1 MALFRPGQTGEAG
14 CDGVSEANLWRLV
27 VAVMSWHKGRRPGR
41 LFSWRLSREV
51 LEGIGGGAQVAV
63 VTLSAPVVRHWYNR
77 WGATPAEI
85 AGTMPGDELVPLP
98 KMTSTRAIAINAPP
112 EDVWAWLVQIG
123 QGRGGFYSF
132 DALENLLRCDI
143 HSADRIIPQLQELH
157 TGDLIRLAPAQAP
170 CYRVATVAP
179 PASWCWLARTPR
191 PGPCSPSPP
200 ARTSWP
206 RRGSGYS
213 VLLTAAGAHDWW
225 PAALQLPAPSIG
237 AVASGR
243 ATGLRHGAADAQR
256 HQSPSRGP
264 PASGHQHLMQG
275 RTGPMERGRRVWFIQ
290 EIPLGV
296 YGG

>member
-179 PASWCWLARTPR
+179 PRVLVLAGADPKTRAVQPIPASADELASTWQWVLR
-191 PGPCSPSPP
+191 PLDGGRGTRLVARQRYSYPHRQSVLWHLVEPP
-200 ARTSWP
+200 AFVME
-206 RRGSGYS
+206 RRMLNGIK
-213 VLLTAAGAHDWW
+213 ARAEARQ
-225 PAALQLPAPSIG
+225 PAAIS
-237 AVASGR
+237 
-243 ATGLRHGAADAQR
+243 T
-256 HQSPSRGP
+256 
-264 PASGHQHLMQG
+264 
-275 RTGPMERGRRVWFIQ
+275 
-290 EIPLGV
+290 
-296 YGG
+296 